1 MYLIFLYSCSAILKC
16 ISRLVNRPYVGD
28 QFVPLYIQQL
38 CDNNVY
44 KYTLREGLLFLYYR

>member
-1 MYLIFLYSCSAILKC
+1 MYLIFLNSCSAILKC